1 MKRFFYILPELIN
14 CLQNLGRVHI
24 DTESFEEAAKLRD
37 EARDLES
44 QLSTGG
50 DQTDVN

>member
-1 MKRFFYILPELIN
+1 MKDAIA
-14 CLQNLGRVHI
+14 
-24 DTESFEEAAKLRD
+24 TESFEEAAKLRD

-50 DQTDVN
+50 GDQTNVN